1 MVSAAA
7 VEGWQAHQ
15 ASSSPTVPTSLATI
29 SEKVSNWVSVT
40 DVTVVVAVAPV
51 KTTMELLALV
61 LEAKA
66 QVPEEPVKVQEVDW
80 TIAGVL
86 MANVSNKIEVA
97 ALFSHSIPKKIGRAH
112 V

>member
-80 TIAGVL
+80 IIQGPFVPIDVNL
-86 MANVSNKIEVA
+86 RLKGDDE
-97 ALFSHSIPKKIGRAH
+97 P
-112 V
+112 

>member
-1 MVSAAA
+1 M
-7 VEGWQAHQ
+7 EQ
-15 ASSSPTVPTSLATI
+15 P
-29 SEKVSNWVSVT
+29 

-80 TIAGVL
+80 TITGVFTA
-86 MANVSNKIEVA
+86 MT
-97 ALFSHSIPKKIGRAH
+97 
-112 V
+112 